1 MLTLEPL
8 ARPMRR
14 GRGGQRGLSIMELL
28 VGITVGMIVL
38 GGAVMLLAKNMAG
51 SRLLLTESRLNE
63 DLRNAA
69 DLLTR
74 DLRRAGYWGNAMKG
88 VTAIG
93 LTSATI
99 ANPYS
104 DVIAP
109 SSADEVDYR
118 FSRDAGTDNDLLD
131 NNEKFG
137 FRLMDQAIQMQ
148 AGSGWTDVTD
158 KTAVKIIKFQVSAV
172 ETSVPLGDA
181 CPTTCSPG
189 TPNCPTAKVRSYTV
203 LLQGQSAQDDNIKRS
218 LRTTVRVRN
227 DQLSGACPA

>member
-1 MLTLEPL
+1 MLTLGL
-8 ARPMRR
+8 TRRAARR
-14 GRGGQRGLSIMELL
+14 GQRGLSIMELL
-28 VGITVGMIVL
+28 VGITVGLIVT

-93 LTSATI
+93 MTSATK

-104 DVIAP
+104 AVTAL
-109 SSADEVDYR
+109 SGSELAYR
-118 FSRDAGTDNDLLD
+118 FSRDTENDTLD
-131 NNEKFG
+131 DNEKFG
-137 FRLMDQAIQMQ
+137 FRLANEAIQMQ

-158 KTAVKIIKFQVSAV
+158 KTTVKITRFEVTAN
-172 ETSVPLGDA
+172 ETTIPLGDA
-181 CPTTCSPG
+181 CPTVCGVGSL
-189 TPNCPTAKVRSYTV
+189 NCPTAKVRSYTV
-203 LLQGQSAQDDNIKRS
+203 LLQGKSAHDDAIQRS

-227 DQLSGACPA
+227 DEVSGVCPA

>member
-1 MLTLEPL
+1 MLTLGL
-8 ARPMRR
+8 GRR
-14 GRGGQRGLSIMELL
+14 APRRGQRGLSIMELL
-28 VGITVGMIVL
+28 VGITVGLIVT

-51 SRLLLTESRLNE
+51 SRMLLTESRLNE

-93 LTSATI
+93 LTSATT
-99 ANPYS
+99 ANPYAA
-104 DVIAP
+104 VTAP
-109 SSADEVDYR
+109 TSGDEVDYR
-118 FSRDAGTDNDLLD
+118 FSRDPATDNDTLD
-131 NNEKFG
+131 GNEQFG
-137 FRLMDQAIQMQ
+137 FRLSNEAIQMQ

-158 KTAVKIIKFQVSAV
+158 KTAVKIKKFQVTANEV
-172 ETSVPLGDA
+172 TVPLGDA
-181 CPTTCSPG
+181 CPTVCGVG

-203 LLQGQSAQDDNIKRS
+203 LLQGESAQDDKIKRS

-227 DQLSGACPA
+227 DQVSGACPA